1 MPTSTILAHEAVAR
15 LQEMLSVLNAHLRSF
30 SEEEMERPLAPG
42 KWSRKEILGH
52 MIDSACN
59 NHRRFVLC
67 QTEPAAYQ
75 MVPYNQEAWVQCGAY
90 RTAPAAELLPLWTLY
105 NQQLMRIIRRIP
117 QEQLQHRV
125 DFENGYSV
133 TLGWLIED
141 YSVHLE
147 HHVRQITE
155 G

>member
-1 MPTSTILAHEAVAR
+1 
-15 LQEMLSVLNAHLRSF
+15 
-30 SEEEMERPLAPG
+30 
-42 KWSRKEILGH
+42 
-52 MIDSACN
+52 
-59 NHRRFVLC
+59 
-67 QTEPAAYQ
+67 
-75 MVPYNQEAWVQCGAY
+75 
-90 RTAPAAELLPLWTLY
+90 
-105 NQQLMRIIRRIP
+105 MRIIRCIP